1 MGMPMVLLKSQDF
14 VEEIN
19 TIAFDLMGDILIE
32 TSDDGTYTI
41 IEDYYPD
48 VEPLLLETNVTSQ
61 KGDTYV

>member
-1 MGMPMVLLKSQDF
+1 

-32 TSDDGTYTI
+32 TSDDGIYII
-41 IEDYYPD
+41 IEDYYTD